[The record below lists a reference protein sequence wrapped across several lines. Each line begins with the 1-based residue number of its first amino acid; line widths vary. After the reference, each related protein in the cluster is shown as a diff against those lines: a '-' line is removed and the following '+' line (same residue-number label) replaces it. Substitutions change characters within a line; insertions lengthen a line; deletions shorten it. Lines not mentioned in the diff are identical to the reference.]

1 MNNIEKWLG
10 DVRSEEFLQGR
21 FDMHVHTTTSDGLW
35 SPTEIVRLAKER
47 GLSGLAITD
56 HDTLDGLAE
65 AAEAAEKFGVKL
77 IFGVEL
83 STEVTEADE
92 PYEVHMLGYF
102 PGLDLPDAPQLLAR
116 LREQQQSRRGRGLKM
131 VEKLAELG
139 MPLDTG
145 FLQEYAE
152 NGSVGRG
159 LIARKMLEAGYVQTR
174 EEVFSKWL
182 GQGCP
187 AYVPHQRLQ
196 PMEALRLVQASGGM
210 AVMAHPAQAAHDEL
224 VPQLAAA
231 GLNGLECRHPDQP
244 AGALQE
250 HYLQLAASLG
260 LSVTGGSDCHDSGL
274 GDFTTSGAELLKLF
288 KIK

>member
-10 DVRSEEFLQGR
+10 DVRSDEFLQGR

-35 SPTEIVRLAKER
+35 SPTDIVRLAKER

-65 AAEAAEKFGVKL
+65 AAEAAEKMGIKL

-102 PGLDLPDAPQLLAR
+102 PGLELPDAPQLLAR

-250 HYLQLAASLG
+250 HY
-260 LSVTGGSDCHDSGL
+260 
-274 GDFTTSGAELLKLF
+274 
-288 KIK
+288 